1 MSKKEFSVRAIF
13 SVLAKRVYGEN
24 HMDDVYEVLS
34 HVAGKELETVELNAA
49 ADKYRDFIYKQLPDE
64 MKKELDSWQHTSDWR
79 EKFAK
84 MKIQKATITSHK

>member
-1 MSKKEFSVRAIF
+1 
-13 SVLAKRVYGEN
+13 
-24 HMDDVYEVLS
+24 MDDVYEVLS

-84 MKIQKATITSHK
+84 IKIKKATITSYK